1 MQQGGCGLS
10 ALQATL
16 VTIVLGAHDGL
27 HVHSQMHSGRIGHLA
42 VLPLVLPVRGIP
54 MLPPL
59 QLKLDKQQLQQ
70 Q

>member
-1 MQQGGCGLS
+1 VACQPYKPPLS
-10 ALQATL
+10 PLYW
-16 VTIVLGAHDGL
+16 VRMMDGL
-27 HVHSQMHSGRIGHLA
+27 HLHSQMHSGRVGHLA
-42 VLPLVLPVRGIP
+42 VLPLVLPVCGIP